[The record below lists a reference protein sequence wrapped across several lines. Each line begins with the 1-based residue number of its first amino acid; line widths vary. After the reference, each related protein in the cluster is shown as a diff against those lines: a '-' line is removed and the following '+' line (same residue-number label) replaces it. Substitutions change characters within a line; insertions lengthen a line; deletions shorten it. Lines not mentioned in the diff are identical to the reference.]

1 MFESVTTLTLSGY
14 MTGHD
19 LQMDIHTDT
28 AHALLV
34 EDFKSYIYNLS
45 ILQVNDL
52 NQTYAFFPRM
62 SLSPFLHFLASLFG
76 RSKLEQENLIPFL
89 HSVEAL

>member
-45 ILQVNDL
+45 INHV
-52 NQTYAFFPRM
+52 
-62 SLSPFLHFLASLFG
+62 S
-76 RSKLEQENLIPFL
+76 
-89 HSVEAL
+89 